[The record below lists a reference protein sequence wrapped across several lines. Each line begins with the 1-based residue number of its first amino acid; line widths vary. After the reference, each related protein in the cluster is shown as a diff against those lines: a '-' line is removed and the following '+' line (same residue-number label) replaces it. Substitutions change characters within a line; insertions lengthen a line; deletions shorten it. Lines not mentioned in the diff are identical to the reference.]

1 MGQQIVYFYCIYIY
15 ALKENE
21 NRVHK
26 MLIEISGEV
35 RVSIK
40 NPIDSGW
47 PRLLWEIDR
56 WNCRIQRHHNA
67 PFSIPSDHSCL
78 GKLTV
83 VSGDPG
89 DPSVSIHW

>member
-1 MGQQIVYFYCIYIY
+1 MGQQIVYLYCIYIY

-40 NPIDSGW
+40 NPIDSG
-47 PRLLWEIDR
+47 
-56 WNCRIQRHHNA
+56 
-67 PFSIPSDHSCL
+67 
-78 GKLTV
+78 
-83 VSGDPG
+83 
-89 DPSVSIHW
+89 